1 MVQNYLFSIIDKIDL
16 DYCIRSG
23 FPTVIHFYHMFY
35 IMTILMSHMP
45 LKSKNYQLRLAWLN
59 L

>member
-1 MVQNYLFSIIDKIDL
+1 MVQNYLLYMLNKIDL
-16 DYCIRSG
+16 DYCISTG

-35 IMTILMSHMP
+35 IMTILMSDMP

>member
-1 MVQNYLFSIIDKIDL
+1 MVQNYLLSKLTKIDL
-16 DYCIRSG
+16 YYCIGTG

-45 LKSKNYQLRLAWLN
+45 LKSKNSQLRLAWLN

>member
-1 MVQNYLFSIIDKIDL
+1 MVQNYLLYMLNKIDPY
-16 DYCIRSG
+16 YCIGTG

-45 LKSKNYQLRLAWLN
+45 LKYKNSQLRLAWLN